1 MPERKC
7 FYPLLKHNSK
17 QNRSDSVL
25 IGWWI
30 TLFLSVFFSG
40 TEVAFVSSDK
50 LQYAVRK
57 KSTGGYHYML
67 NSIYGHPRQ
76 FLGTLMVWKVTL
88 LVLFVYLSYLI
99 ISPQLSMRL
108 ESELLVMLIFIV
120 TLSLLMLLMDEF
132 LPRIF
137 FQKNANFWVSLFV
150 IPAFICYIL
159 MYPVARLF
167 LWVSRGILQL
177 FGLHDQRND
186 KEIFSRIDLDT
197 YVRQSLDD
205 MSKESEV
212 DSEMKIFRNA
222 LDFSSTKIRDCMV
235 PRADIVAVSIDTSLD
250 ILKEKFIETGISR
263 ILVFK
268 NDIDNIVG
276 YIHMWEIFNKP
287 SDWTQNVATISFVPE
302 SMPANQLMSDL
313 MQQRKSIAVVV
324 DEFGGTSGI
333 VTMEDLVE
341 EIFGE
346 IEDEYD
352 VESKFVKPEGEG
364 EYVLSGRV
372 EIDHLNEVYGL
383 DIPESDDYS
392 TVAGYLLHHTQRFP
406 KTYETVIIGK
416 YTFKILKVTARKIEV
431 VRLIVQ
437 QATV

>member
-1 MPERKC
+1 
-7 FYPLLKHNSK
+7 
-17 QNRSDSVL
+17 
-25 IGWWI
+25 
-30 TLFLSVFFSG
+30 
-40 TEVAFVSSDK
+40 
-50 LQYAVRK
+50 
-57 KSTGGYHYML
+57 
-67 NSIYGHPRQ
+67 
-76 FLGTLMVWKVTL
+76 
-88 LVLFVYLSYLI
+88 
-99 ISPQLSMRL
+99 
-108 ESELLVMLIFIV
+108 
-120 TLSLLMLLMDEF
+120 
-132 LPRIF
+132 
-137 FQKNANFWVSLFV
+137 
-150 IPAFICYIL
+150 
-159 MYPVARLF
+159 
-167 LWVSRGILQL
+167 
-177 FGLHDQRND
+177 
-186 KEIFSRIDLDT
+186 
-197 YVRQSLDD
+197 

-392 TVAGYLLHHTQRFP
+392 TVAGYLLHYTQRFP

>member
-1 MPERKC
+1 M
-7 FYPLLKHNSK
+7 
-17 QNRSDSVL
+17 SDSVL
-25 IGWWI
+25 IGWWV

-50 LQYAVRK
+50 LRYAVRK
-57 KSTGGYHYML
+57 KSTGGFHYML

-76 FLGTLMVWKVTL
+76 FLATLMVWKVTL

-99 ISPQLSMRL
+99 ISTRITMPV
-108 ESELLVMLIFIV
+108 ENELAIMLIFI
-120 TLSLLMLLMDEF
+120 LIGGFLMLLMDDF
-132 LPRIF
+132 LPRTF
-137 FQKNANFWVSLFV
+137 FQKNADFWVNLFV
-150 IPAFICYIL
+150 IPAFVCYIL
-159 MYPVARLF
+159 MYPVARVF
-167 LWVSRGILQL
+167 MEVSKVLLKL
-177 FGLHDQRND
+177 FGMQDPRSE
-186 KEIFSRIDLDT
+186 KELFSRIDLDT
-197 YVRQSLDD
+197 YVRQSIDD
-205 MSKESEV
+205 MSKENEV

-235 PRADIVAVSIDTSLD
+235 PRADIVAISVDTSLD

-268 NDIDNIVG
+268 NNIDNILG
-276 YIHMWEIFNKP
+276 YIHMWEIFNNP
-287 SDWTQNVATISFVPE
+287 HDWTQNVASISFVPE

-313 MQQRKSIAVVV
+313 MQQRKSMAVVV

-352 VESKFVKPEGEG
+352 VESKFVKPDGEG

-372 EIDHLNEVYGL
+372 EIDHLNEIYGL

-431 VRLIVQ
+431 VRLIVH

>member
-1 MPERKC
+1 M
-7 FYPLLKHNSK
+7 
-17 QNRSDSVL
+17 SDSVL

-167 LWVSRGILQL
+167 LWVSRGILQQ